1 MDILSVSFPSVFEH
15 TFGNTES
22 SAKDLLNGLKI
33 KKDELWYIV
42 GNLAKKGGVSPYK
55 ITNASPA
62 EEDYDVLF
70 RSALL
75 HLIDKV
81 EQPIA
86 LTVGFPFSTY
96 NVYKEAAE
104 QYLKKR
110 HFMVEYD
117 TKTFNTTGVM
127 KRAMFDLDTYE
138 VIPEIVGCI
147 IGLKKI
153 LAEEAPANF
162 MAISLGFGT
171 VEGGMASEDG
181 LVHRTCFSGHGIQYA
196 IDNLNKELNKDHYLN
211 MQNVHQLDDAM
222 MKASIFIDRK
232 RVDLKDMR
240 KNILRQYYKQII
252 TPLLRKYFTN
262 QDFET
267 CEKVYLMG
275 GGSFYPELVE
285 AFKEEFDGAIP
296 VEVAPEPEKLASI
309 GYLYNSLRI
318 SDKSPKRSVGLDIGN
333 ATTVISAFQ
342 GVVPQART
350 TVPQPE
356 KELVTLPLN

>member
-1 MDILSVSFPSVFEH
+1 MDILSVSFPSVFEN

-33 KKDELWYIV
+33 KKDDAWYII
-42 GNLAKKGGVSPYK
+42 GNLAKKGGISPYK

-62 EEDYDVLF
+62 EEDFDILF
-70 RSALL
+70 RSALIS
-75 HLIDKV
+75 LIDKI
-81 EQPIA
+81 EQPMVI
-86 LTVGFPFSTY
+86 TTGFPFSTY
-96 NVYKEAAE
+96 NVYKSIAE

-117 TKTFNTTGVM
+117 TKTFNTNGII
-127 KRAMFDLDTYE
+127 KKAMFELDTYD

-147 IGLKKI
+147 IGLKRV
-153 LAEEAPANF
+153 LGENAPTNF

-181 LVHRTCFSGHGIQYA
+181 LVHRTCFSAHGIQYA
-196 IDNLNKELNKDHYLN
+196 VDNLSKELNKNHYLN

-232 RVDLKDMR
+232 KVDIKEMR
-240 KNILRQYYKQII
+240 KSILRQYYKQII

-262 QDFET
+262 QDFEA
-267 CEKVYLMG
+267 CEKIYLMG
-275 GGSFYPELVE
+275 GGSFYPELVD
-285 AFKEEFDGAIP
+285 AFREEFGDSIP
-296 VEVAPEPEKLASI
+296 VEIAPEPEKLASI

-318 SDKSPKRSVGLDIGN
+318 SDKSHKRSVGIDIGN
-333 ATTVISAFQ
+333 ATTVISSFQ
-342 GVVPQART
+342 SVDTITKSPAIQND
-350 TVPQPE
+350 
-356 KELVTLPLN
+356 KELITLSDY